1 MVSDLKFLTDKV
13 SSALKMSDEVVFVR
27 KASGLVREIGA
38 LSVMAIA
45 ANYVIADGFYLF
57 TAGQG
62 YQAPG
67 ANIPLALIIGGTIMS
82 LAAFSVIF
90 LTMATPRT
98 ASDYVA
104 ISRTLHPLLGYI
116 ESILVFGV
124 HLWIIGA
131 LAFFLAWFW
140 GSAFIQVGL
149 ATHAQD
155 LVALGEWMSVDVNF
169 GVALGIVFV
178 LIFGVLSLFGIKVFK
193 YTVNLLFALALAA
206 GIITVAG
213 AIYSATLGAAQIKN
227 LWDMT
232 YGAGA
237 YDEIL
242 KVANA
247 AGWRDYIASVT
258 GDPNMWGWPGPWSPE
273 ITLSLSIVISAYAF
287 WGLEYANYMAGEIDR
302 PKRNFFLG
310 TVGAISLVF
319 LYYLLVSSPTLLGF
333 REFFSAYNYVM
344 NTDAASQL
352 TLNPVQTPTWAVF
365 IASIFGGWAPILAII
380 VTLAVPLWVMNGIPV
395 YMMVPSRISFSLAF
409 DRFFPEKLAEVNARF
424 RTPHWAILVTII
436 GGIVMI
442 FLTAYSPWFYALTAV
457 TAVAV
462 RWFFA
467 ALACTILP
475 YRRPDL
481 FQQGYTG
488 KIGGVPVM
496 SIVGGAAT
504 IGTLALLILGIQ
516 QIIGD
521 VVSTSWFIGWLL
533 FAILL
538 FYYYRYVNRK
548 RGIDVERIFKE
559 IPPA

>member
-13 SSALKMSDEVVFVR
+13 SSALRMSDEVVFVR

-98 ASDYVA
+98 ASDYIA

-124 HLWIIGA
+124 HLWIVGA

-169 GVALGIVFV
+169 GVILGIVFV
-178 LIFGVLSLFGIKVFK
+178 IIFGVLSLFGIKVFK
-193 YTVNLLFALALAA
+193 YTVNILFALALAA

-213 AIYSATLGAAQIKN
+213 AIYSATLGADQIKS

-247 AGWRDYIASVT
+247 AGWKDYIASVT
-258 GDPNMWGWPGPWSPE
+258 GDPNMWDNAVPE
-273 ITLSLSIVISAYAF
+273 HS
-287 WGLEYANYMAGEIDR
+287 
-302 PKRNFFLG
+302 
-310 TVGAISLVF
+310 
-319 LYYLLVSSPTLLGF
+319 YLRLRLLG
-333 REFFSAYNYVM
+333 A
-344 NTDAASQL
+344 
-352 TLNPVQTPTWAVF
+352 
-365 IASIFGGWAPILAII
+365 
-380 VTLAVPLWVMNGIPV
+380 
-395 YMMVPSRISFSLAF
+395 
-409 DRFFPEKLAEVNARF
+409 
-424 RTPHWAILVTII
+424 
-436 GGIVMI
+436 
-442 FLTAYSPWFYALTAV
+442 
-457 TAVAV
+457 
-462 RWFFA
+462 
-467 ALACTILP
+467 
-475 YRRPDL
+475 
-481 FQQGYTG
+481 
-488 KIGGVPVM
+488 
-496 SIVGGAAT
+496 
-504 IGTLALLILGIQ
+504 
-516 QIIGD
+516 
-521 VVSTSWFIGWLL
+521 
-533 FAILL
+533 
-538 FYYYRYVNRK
+538 
-548 RGIDVERIFKE
+548 
-559 IPPA
+559 

>member
-1 MVSDLKFLTDKV
+1 
-13 SSALKMSDEVVFVR
+13 MSDEVVFVR
-27 KASGLVREIGA
+27 RASGLVREIGA

-57 TAGQG
+57 TAGLG
-62 YQAPG
+62 YEAPG
-67 ANIPLALIIGGTIMS
+67 AHIPLALLIGGLIMS
-82 LAAFSVIF
+82 LAAFAVIF

-104 ISRTLHPLLGYI
+104 ISRVLHPFLGYL

-124 HLWIIGA
+124 HIWIVGA
-131 LAFFLAWFW
+131 LSFFLAWFW
-140 GSAFIQVGL
+140 GSALIQIGL
-149 ATHAQD
+149 AIHNPG
-155 LVALGEWMSVDVNF
+155 LVSLGEWMSVDV
-169 GVALGIVFV
+169 GVAVALGIAFV
-178 LIFGVLSLFGIKVFK
+178 VIFGILSLLGIRVFK
-193 YTVNLLFALALAA
+193 YTVNVLFGIALAA

-213 AIYSATLGAAQIKN
+213 AIYAATLSPDQIKS

-242 KVANA
+242 NVANA

-258 GDPNMWGWPGPWSPE
+258 GDPNMWGWPGPWSPGV
-273 ITLSLSIVISAYAF
+273 TLSLSIVVAAYAF
-287 WGLEYANYMAGEIDR
+287 WGLEYANYLAGEIDR

-310 TVGAISLVF
+310 TVGAIALVF
-319 LYYLLVSSPTLLGF
+319 VYYLLVSSPTLLGF
-333 REFFSAYNYVM
+333 REFFSAYDYVM
-344 NTDAASQL
+344 NTEAAEQL
-352 TLNPVQTPTWAVF
+352 AINPVQTPTWAVF
-365 IASIFGGWAPILAII
+365 IASLFGGWAPILAII

-395 YMMVPSRISFSLAF
+395 YMMVPSRISFALAF

-424 RTPHWAILVTII
+424 RTPHWAILLTMI
-436 GGIVMI
+436 GAIAMI
-442 FLTAYSPWFYALTAV
+442 GVLASPEYGPLFYALTAV

-467 ALACTILP
+467 ALACTLLP

-481 FQQGYTG
+481 FEQGYTG
-488 KIGGVPVM
+488 RIGGVPVVT
-496 SIVGGAAT
+496 IVGGAAT
-504 IGTLALLILGIQ
+504 AATLGLLILGIQ

-521 VVSTSWFIGWLL
+521 IISISWFVGWLL
-533 FAILL
+533 LAVVLYL
-538 FYYYRYVNRK
+538 YYSRVNAK
-548 RGIDVERIFKE
+548 RGIDVKRIFQE

>member
-13 SSALKMSDEVVFVR
+13 SSALRMSDEVVFVR

-124 HLWIIGA
+124 HLWIVGA

-169 GVALGIVFV
+169 GVILGIVFV
-178 LIFGVLSLFGIKVFK
+178 IIFGILSLFGIKVFK
-193 YTVNLLFALALAA
+193 YTVNILFALALAA

-213 AIYSATLGAAQIKN
+213 AIYSATLGADQIKS

-247 AGWRDYIASVT
+247 AGWKDYIASVT

-319 LYYLLVSSPTLLGF
+319 LYYLLVSAPTLLGF

-344 NTDAASQL
+344 NADAAGQL

-365 IASIFGGWAPILAII
+365 IASLFGGWAPILAVI

-436 GGIVMI
+436 GGIIMI

-467 ALACTILP
+467 AIACTVLP

-488 KIGGVPVM
+488 KVGGVPVM

-504 IGTLALLILGIQ
+504 VGTLALLILGIQ

-538 FYYYRYVNRK
+538 YYYYRYVNRK

>member
-1 MVSDLKFLTDKV
+1 
-13 SSALKMSDEVVFVR
+13 
-27 KASGLVREIGA
+27 
-38 LSVMAIA
+38 
-45 ANYVIADGFYLF
+45 
-57 TAGQG
+57 
-62 YQAPG
+62 
-67 ANIPLALIIGGTIMS
+67 MS

-124 HLWIIGA
+124 HLWIVGA

-169 GVALGIVFV
+169 GVILGIVFV
-178 LIFGVLSLFGIKVFK
+178 IIFGVLSLFGIKVFK
-193 YTVNLLFALALAA
+193 YTVNILFALALAA

-213 AIYSATLGAAQIKN
+213 AIYSATLGADQIKS

-247 AGWRDYIASVT
+247 AGWKDYIASVT

-319 LYYLLVSSPTLLGF
+319 LYYILVSAPTLLGF

-344 NTDAASQL
+344 NTDAAGQL

-365 IASIFGGWAPILAII
+365 IASLFGGWAPILAVI

-424 RTPHWAILVTII
+424 RTPHWAILITII
-436 GGIVMI
+436 GGIIMI

-467 ALACTILP
+467 AIACTVLP

-488 KIGGVPVM
+488 KVGGVPVM

-504 IGTLALLILGIQ
+504 VGTLALLILGIQ

-538 FYYYRYVNRK
+538 YYYYRYVNRK